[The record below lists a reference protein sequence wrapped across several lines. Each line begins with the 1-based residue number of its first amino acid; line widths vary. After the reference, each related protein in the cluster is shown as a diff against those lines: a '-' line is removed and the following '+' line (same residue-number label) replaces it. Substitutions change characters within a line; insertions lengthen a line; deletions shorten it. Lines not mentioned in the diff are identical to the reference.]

1 MEAWEELD
9 VDDSDL
15 PSLLRPCNNNKKR
28 HQILHSA
35 KSPNQPILSQ
45 SLSSQTLIPSPS
57 HHFPP
62 PTTAAPPRRLIPGP
76 AGTIQA
82 AMIRKRSHD
91 CSEEEPIMP
100 TQEYIRRAVENA
112 EEFYQEDEDFKG
124 NPWLRAIK
132 LLNTSQSKSFF
143 RFRFKLRI
151 SVVAD

>member
-1 MEAWEELD
+1 
-9 VDDSDL
+9 
-15 PSLLRPCNNNKKR
+15 
-28 HQILHSA
+28 
-35 KSPNQPILSQ
+35 
-45 SLSSQTLIPSPS
+45 
-57 HHFPP
+57 
-62 PTTAAPPRRLIPGP
+62 
-76 AGTIQA
+76 
-82 AMIRKRSHD
+82 MIRKRSHD